1 MKLFPDGWMRNVRA
15 CAAAAVLVSAVGWF
29 GSACA
34 KKAAPFALPP
44 AEVAVVTVAQR
55 RLDQV
60 FEFSGSVEAS
70 KSVQVRA
77 QVAGVVKARPFNEG
91 QVVKAG
97 QVLYEIDQTAFEADW
112 RAARARLTE
121 AESRAANAKQTLA
134 RFASLLSDSAVS
146 RQDYDNAA
154 AQAKQADAS
163 VEEARGVADRAK
175 KNLDDTMVRAELSG
189 RVGKALLELG
199 ARVRGTDDILT
210 YIEVLDPIYVVFR
223 PSAQQQLA
231 WRRDPR
237 SARMLVPGGGLKF
250 EAVLPDGAPAPSVGR
265 LDFVDPVVDPA
276 TGTQQFRAEF
286 PNTDHL
292 LVPGQF
298 VRIRM
303 LGLVRDSAIVV
314 PQRAVLQQLGR
325 QTVYVVAAGDTARVR
340 DVVATGWTDNQWIIE
355 SGLAPG
361 DRVVVDGTQ
370 KIGPGAKVHPV
381 AAADSAAAGKP
392 K

>member
-1 MKLFPDGWMRNVRA
+1 MRNVRQRA
-15 CAAAAVLVSAVGWF
+15 TGAALVSAAALVAL
-29 GSACA
+29 ACS
-34 KKAAPFALPP
+34 KPAAPFAPPP
-44 AEVAVVTVAQR
+44 AEVAVVDIAPR
-55 RLDQV
+55 RLEQV
-60 FEFSGSVEAS
+60 FEFAGSVEAS
-70 KSVQVRA
+70 KSVQVRS

-97 QVLYEIDQTAFEADW
+97 AVLYEIDQTAFEADW

-121 AESRAANAKQTLA
+121 AEARAVNAKQTLT
-134 RFASLLSDSAVS
+134 RFAALLSDNAIS

-154 AQAKQADAS
+154 AQVKQADAS

-189 RVGKALLELG
+189 RVGKALLEVG

-210 YIEVLDPIYVVFR
+210 YIDVLDPIYVVFR

-237 SARMLVPGGGLKF
+237 SARMLVPDGGLKF
-250 EAVLPDGAPAPSVGR
+250 QAILPDGRPAPSQGR

-286 PNTDHL
+286 PNPDHL

-298 VRIRM
+298 VRIRL

-325 QTVYVVAAGDTARVR
+325 QTVYVVAAGDTVRVK
-340 DVVATGWTDNQWIIE
+340 DVIATSWADNQWVIE
-355 SGLAPG
+355 SGLVSG
-361 DRVVVDGTQ
+361 DRVIVDGIQ
-370 KIGPGAKVHPV
+370 KVGPGAKVHPV
-381 AAADSAAAGKP
+381 PAGDGSAAPGKP
-392 K
+392 Q